1 MAQLPFNAALRS
13 VAAHPQSKNSSDHKE
28 VNLSLAQARA
38 LGGNCFGADIY
49 SVRWPV
55 KSIAEP
61 FRDLMES
68 QVVIELAGGIAE
80 ACHRGERR
88 RRAILAFA
96 ESHCAIDA
104 KIIKHRFDH
113 ER

>member
-1 MAQLPFNAALRS
+1 MQ
-13 VAAHPQSKNSSDHKE
+13 
-28 VNLSLAQARA
+28 
-38 LGGNCFGADIY
+38 
-49 SVRWPV
+49 WPV